1 MDIGVTGGPMG
12 YAARPV
18 AAAHG
23 HEEGFAITL
32 LPRMEERNATDL
44 PTNQLDVT

>member
-1 MDIGVTGGPMG
+1 MDNGVTGDPMG

-18 AAAHG
+18 AVVPG

>member
-1 MDIGVTGGPMG
+1 MDNGVTGDPMG
-12 YAARPV
+12 YAARP
-18 AAAHG
+18 AAVAHG

-32 LPRMEERNATDL
+32 LPRMEERNATEL

>member
-1 MDIGVTGGPMG
+1 MDDGVTGDPMG
-12 YAARPV
+12 YAARPAV
-18 AAAHG
+18 VAHG

-32 LPRMEERNATDL
+32 LPRMEERNATEL